1 MKSHTILNFM
11 LEKINHIFR
20 QIFLEKNLSK
30 KRFYLQFFLV
40 GSLLDL
46 AFAPFNL
53 IIFAFISIGIF
64 YKTITEINDLKK
76 VFFTSFFYNF
86 GFFVFGIYWICNS
99 LLIDPLAFAWLIPF
113 AITLIPALMAIY
125 FAIMIYAYKYLM
137 QKLKVKSPSLQ
148 IFFFGFFWFLS
159 ELIRGFL
166 FTGFPW
172 NLLGYMW
179 FFSENM
185 VQVASLIGVD
195 ALSFLMVL
203 FILNWTLFFSKK
215 NKKID
220 KIFGI
225 LLLFLWLIMW
235 LYGNFKLDK
244 NYPQNL
250 KKIGN
255 FRLIQANIEQKNK
268 WQDHEKLQ
276 NLELHQNLTLASDLG
291 NIDAILWSE
300 TSIPEIIAPQNY
312 SLIGTIS
319 SLASK
324 QRYLIS
330 GGIHLE
336 GSNYNDYQIWNSMF
350 VFDDNGVN
358 QFYDKQHLVPFG
370 EYVPLHQYL
379 SFLFIDDVV
388 NKITGGGVG
397 FSSGQG
403 EKIIKLPKFSFIPL
417 LCYEVIFS
425 NELVNESNINADL
438 MINLTN
444 DSWFGKATGPYQH
457 LQMSQ
462 MRAIEFAKP
471 MLRVAQT
478 GITANINH
486 QGKIIDKIELNQRG
500 AINVEVYKNPK
511 TSFYARNQH
520 LAVILIIFINFL
532 TLIILFFK
540 LHKKI

>member
-1 MKSHTILNFM
+1 M
-11 LEKINHIFR
+11 LEKINHNFQ
-20 QIFLEKNLSK
+20 QIFLANHLTK
-30 KRFYLQFFLV
+30 KRFYLQLFLV

-46 AFAPFNL
+46 AFAPFNQ

-64 YKTITEINDLKK
+64 YSIIHQINDLKK
-76 VFFTSFFYNF
+76 VFFASFFYNF

-125 FAIMIYAYKYLM
+125 FATMIYTYKYLM
-137 QKLKVKSPSLQ
+137 QKFKIKSPSLK
-148 IFFFGFFWFLS
+148 IFFFAFFWFLS
-159 ELIRGFL
+159 ELIRSIL

-195 ALSFLMVL
+195 ALGFLLIL
-203 FILNWTLFFSKK
+203 FILNWNLFLAKTA
-215 NKKID
+215 KKID
-220 KIFGI
+220 KIFGVFLI
-225 LLLFLWLIMW
+225 FLWLSMW
-235 LYGNFKLDK
+235 LYGYFKIEK

-250 KKIGN
+250 EKIGK
-255 FRLIQANIEQKNK
+255 FRLVQANIEQKNK
-268 WQDHEKLQ
+268 WQEDEKIQ
-276 NLELHQNLTLASDLG
+276 NFELHQNLTSAKDFQDV
-291 NIDAILWSE
+291 DAILWSE
-300 TSIPEIIAPQNY
+300 TSIPEIIAPQNN
-312 SLIGTIS
+312 SLIQAIS
-319 SLASK
+319 SMASK
-324 QRYLIS
+324 NRYLIS

-336 GSNYNDYQIWNSMF
+336 GSDYNNYQIWNSMF
-350 VFDDNGVN
+350 VFDENGVH

-370 EYVPLHQYL
+370 EYVPLHQYF

-403 EKIIKLPKFSFIPL
+403 EKLIKLPKFSFIPL

-425 NELVNESNINADL
+425 KELVNENNINADL

-457 LQMSQ
+457 LQMAQ

-486 QGKIIDKIELNQRG
+486 YGKIIDKIDLNKQG
-500 AINVEVYKNPK
+500 VIDVEVYKNPE
-511 TSFYARNQH
+511 TSFYAKNQH
-520 LAVILIIFINFL
+520 LAILAIFLFNVIIILILYFRK
-532 TLIILFFK
+532 FF
-540 LHKKI
+540 

>member
-1 MKSHTILNFM
+1 K
-11 LEKINHIFR
+11 K
-20 QIFLEKNLSK
+20 LST
-30 KRFYLQFFLV
+30 KRFYLQLFVV

-53 IIFAFISIGIF
+53 IIFAFISVGIF
-64 YKTITEINDLKK
+64 YKIISEINDLKK
-76 VFFTSFFYNF
+76 VFWASFYYNF

-125 FAIMIYAYKYLM
+125 FATMIYAYKYLM
-137 QKLKVKSPSLQ
+137 QKFKVKSPSMA
-148 IFFFGFFWFLS
+148 IFFFAFFWFLC
-159 ELIRGFL
+159 ELIRSNL
-166 FTGFPW
+166 FSGFPW
-172 NLLGYMW
+172 NLLGYSW

-195 ALSFLMVL
+195 ALGFLMVL

-215 NKKID
+215 SHKID
-220 KIFGI
+220 KIFGVFLI
-225 LLLFLWLIMW
+225 FLWLSMW
-235 LYGNFKLDK
+235 FYGYFKIEK
-244 NYPQNL
+244 SQSQNL
-250 KKIGN
+250 EKIGK
-255 FRLIQANIEQKNK
+255 FRLVQANIEQKNK
-268 WQDHEKLQ
+268 WQDEEKKQ
-276 NLELHQNLTLASDLG
+276 NFELHQNLTNAENLDD
-291 NIDAILWSE
+291 IDAILWSE
-300 TSIPEIIAPQNY
+300 TSIPEIIAPQNN
-312 SLIGTIS
+312 SLIQAIS
-319 SLASK
+319 SNTSK
-324 QRYLIS
+324 SRYLIS

-336 GSNYNDYQIWNSMF
+336 GLDYNNYQIWNSMF
-350 VFDDNGVN
+350 VFDENGVH

-370 EYVPLHQYL
+370 EYVPLHQYF

-425 NELVNESNINADL
+425 NELVNENNINADL

-462 MRAIEFAKP
+462 MRAIEFSKP

-478 GITANINH
+478 GISANINH
-486 QGKIIDKIELNQRG
+486 LGKIIDKIDLNQKGVRDVVVFKSPE
-500 AINVEVYKNPK
+500 I
-511 TSFYARNQH
+511 SFYAKNQH
-520 LAVILIIFINFL
+520 LPIFSILIFGV
-532 TLIILFFK
+532 ILFFLFRK
-540 LHKKI
+540 LS

>member
-1 MKSHTILNFM
+1 M
-11 LEKINHIFR
+11 LEKINHIFQ
-20 QIFLEKNLSK
+20 QIFLCKKLSA
-30 KRFYLQFFLV
+30 KRFYLQLFVV
-40 GSLLDL
+40 GSFLDL

-53 IIFAFISIGIF
+53 IIFAFISVGIF

-76 VFFTSFFYNF
+76 VFWASFYYNF

-125 FAIMIYAYKYLM
+125 FATMIYGYKYLL
-137 QKLKVKSPSLQ
+137 QKFTIKSLSLK
-148 IFFFGFFWFLS
+148 IFFFAFFWFLS
-159 ELIRGFL
+159 ELMRGFL

-172 NLLGYMW
+172 NLLGYSW

-185 VQVASLIGVD
+185 VQVASIIGVD
-195 ALSFLMVL
+195 ALGFLMVL

-220 KIFGI
+220 KIFGVFLI
-225 LLLFLWLIMW
+225 FLWISMW
-235 LYGNFKLDK
+235 FYGYFKIEK
-244 NYPQNL
+244 NQSQNL
-250 KKIGN
+250 EKIGK
-255 FRLIQANIEQKNK
+255 FRLVQANIKQKNK
-268 WQDHEKLQ
+268 WQDEEKMQ
-276 NLELHQNLTLASDLG
+276 NFELHQNLTNAENSDD
-291 NIDAILWSE
+291 IDAILWSE
-300 TSIPEIIAPQNY
+300 TSIPEIIAPQNN
-312 SLIGTIS
+312 SLIQAIS
-319 SLASK
+319 NMASK
-324 QRYLIS
+324 NRYLIS

-336 GSNYNDYQIWNSMF
+336 GSDYNSYKIWNSMF
-350 VFDDNGVN
+350 VFDENGVH

-370 EYVPLHQYL
+370 EYVPLHQYF

-388 NKITGGGVG
+388 NKITGGGFG

-403 EKIIKLPKFSFIPL
+403 EKLIKLPKFSFIPL

-425 NELVNESNINADL
+425 HELVNENNINADL

-462 MRAIEFAKP
+462 MRAIEFSKP

-478 GITANINH
+478 GISANINH
-486 QGKIIDKIELNQRG
+486 LGEIIDKIELNEK
-500 AINVEVYKNPK
+500 AVIDVEVFKNSEI
-511 TSFYARNQH
+511 SFYAQNQH
-520 LAVILIIFINFL
+520 LPIFVIVIFGV
-532 TLIILFFK
+532 IILFLFRR
-540 LHKKI
+540 LDL